1 MDWKKRSI
9 KRVARVTGDIS
20 VTPTESTVSNWCSEK
35 VYWALPVSG
44 QLRALLVVVVI
55 QGIAISNT
63 MCESSCVKERFL
75 SHKMKYSIFPM
86 VSKISTLFLLEEH
99 VVLCWYIAEIFVMT
113 LMTIFHEFQQH
124 HFLFNTRDH
133 SSRFHVVFSMESRKK
148 WIVFSPSRV
157 SVVRLVYL
165 LTGAWF
171 SHAFLISS

>member
-9 KRVARVTGDIS
+9 KRVARVTGDMS

-86 VSKISTLFLLEEH
+86 VSKISIHFFYWKSMLYCVGILRRFLSWLS
-99 VVLCWYIAEIFVMT
+99 WQFSTNFNNIIFYSIPEITVPGSM
-113 LMTIFHEFQQH
+113 LSSVWRAGKSESYFHH
-124 HFLFNTRDH
+124 L
-133 SSRFHVVFSMESRKK
+133 
-148 WIVFSPSRV
+148 
-157 SVVRLVYL
+157 
-165 LTGAWF
+165 A
-171 SHAFLISS
+171 